1 MNLKEKRVG
10 IRFYLIKNIPTSH
23 NIFKKKMQNK
33 CKCSTFTVLLT
44 IKCLKLTH
52 HFVELKAFVYY
63 KYFDILDH

>member
-1 MNLKEKRVG
+1 
-10 IRFYLIKNIPTSH
+10 
-23 NIFKKKMQNK
+23 MQNK